1 MRAALFGFISKYK
14 FWIAGTLGGSLLGL
28 LLMGI
33 PGAALYEFFDL
44 MLDRRQIPH
53 ELEAVWVYGILY
65 SVTLP
70 WAVFI
75 TTIALHKRGV
85 TFTTGKMVFFS
96 LAISLFIFFLLH
108 LLFSPGLV

>member
-14 FWIAGTLGGSLLGL
+14 FWIAGTIGCSFLGL

-33 PGAALYEFFDL
+33 PGAALYDLFDL
-44 MLDRRQIPH
+44 ILSRRQQPH
-53 ELEAVWVYGILY
+53 QPEAIWVYGILY

-70 WAVFI
+70 WAVFL
-75 TTIALHKRGV
+75 TTIALHRRGI
-85 TFTTGKMVFFS
+85 TFATGKMVFFS